1 MSKQPN
7 IQPVQVQNQ
16 NSNIKDRVLE
26 AIIRRIEGTKD
37 IKKKFDY
44 IMNPEKLSSSSRL
57 TEPQVQ
63 AVSECLFLGNI
74 FPTLQPLADF
84 SKNYAEWS
92 ISRDGKG
99 REEIVTVMV
108 SENKTENLSAVGLPM
123 LTMQGGD
130 KGKDAKKGKG
140 KEDNN

>member
-1 MSKQPN
+1 MTTKIEQTKQ
-7 IQPVQVQNQ
+7 VLG
-16 NSNIKDRVLE
+16 IKDRVLE

-44 IMNPEKLSSSSRL
+44 IMNPEKLSSSARL
-57 TEPQVQ
+57 SESQVQ
-63 AVSECLFLGNI
+63 AVSETQFLAAE

-84 SKNYAEWS
+84 TKGYAEWS

-123 LTMQGGD
+123 LAMQNGGSEE
-130 KGKDAKKGKG
+130 KSKDGKKGKE
-140 KEDNN
+140 KEKE